1 MKKILWIALLVLLIT
16 SISGCAYLEASPVG
30 SIGAGDVQIWFGSV
44 VAFLGPQILAVVGLI
59 FADVILGIAVAVK
72 KKIFE
77 WRLTAEFFQ
86 TNVIPKLLGWMA
98 AEVIVRTVA
107 AEYLNP
113 PFDILGPGLAMVAFL
128 AVIASLGGSVI
139 AHFKDL
145 GIFKSS
151 V

>member
-1 MKKILWIALLVLLIT
+1 MKKYFGLFLLVFLVT

-44 VAFLGPQILAVVGLI
+44 VAFLGPQILAIVGLI
-59 FADVILGIAVAVK
+59 AADVVLGIAVSVK
-72 KKIFE
+72 RKIFQ

-86 TNVIPKLLGWMA
+86 TNVIPKLLGWLA
-98 AEVIVRTVA
+98 AEIIVRTVA
-107 AEYLNP
+107 AEYLSP
-113 PFDILGPGLAMVAFL
+113 PLDILGPGIAMIAFL
-128 AVIASLGGSVI
+128 AVVASLGGSI
-139 AHFKDL
+139 LANFKDL